1 MHYAEAMPTEKNI
14 RTGVLRRLV
23 SVDRYRVD

>member
-14 RTGVLRRLV
+14 RTDVLRRLV
-23 SVDRYRVD
+23 SADRYRVN